1 MRKSNV
7 TFTKK
12 NNRVS
17 ATYDPENLDPETLY
31 FPQEIAP
38 KIGVRKET
46 INFWRTKGCKFVG
59 RKTKIRWVHEFEEA
73 FAKREVEKLLG
84 V

>member
-1 MRKSNV
+1 MKQSTV
-7 TFTKK
+7 AFTEEK
-12 NNRVS
+12 NGIS
-17 ATYDPENLDPETLY
+17 ATFNHQNLDPEKLY

-38 KIGVRKET
+38 SIGVRKET